1 MTFLTRKLLL
11 VACAIIFILV
21 APALVLY
28 AIGYR
33 PNGISAPSVVGV
45 LLIES
50 EPRKADILVDGKAA
64 GRSPKAIS
72 NIPIGQA
79 SLRLEKEG
87 YGPWQKTVAVE
98 STRTSEFNN
107 IRLFPSPIP
116 QTILARDVAQFAL
129 APNRQL
135 LSHVSGSG
143 ILKVTDTTGEEIV
156 PARQL
161 PAIPQR
167 MLWSPDSNSI
177 LLGYPSQKLE
187 VLTIG
192 DPTQPPQPIQ
202 PSVSVADIAW
212 DLRVPGRLVILST
225 DGSLAA
231 YSTGTQTMTPLA
243 RGIRTF
249 AVSARRIFVVT
260 YQNKIQA
267 LNLQGRVVDDI
278 AHEFQTPVARLL
290 LTPTGNMAVQ
300 FADTSLVVLEEEE
313 SAPLPVATQAQATGW
328 SPDGQMLYVQPN
340 NNELVVY
347 NVTDERA
354 VHIPLRKSQL
364 VISLSRP
371 LTDPQW
377 FAGGHHLIYQV
388 GDEIFITEIDT
399 RDHPI
404 NTAIDTTN
412 LGEAHVMVGEE
423 GETLFYLKQQGGQKS
438 LIRADLSLETKKAA
452 GE

>member
-1 MTFLTRKLLL
+1 MTFLIRKLLL
-11 VACAIIFILV
+11 VACAIVFILV

-33 PNGISAPSVVGV
+33 PNGINAPSVVGV

-50 EPRKADILVDGKAA
+50 EPRKADILVDGEIA
-64 GRSPKAIS
+64 GRTPKAIS

-79 SLRLEKEG
+79 TLRLEKDG
-87 YGPWQKTVAVE
+87 YGPWQKTVAIE

-129 APNRQL
+129 SPNRQL
-135 LSHVSGSG
+135 LSHISANGT
-143 ILKVTDTTGEEIV
+143 LKVTDTTGEEII

-161 PAIPQR
+161 SAVPQR
-167 MLWSPDSNSI
+167 LLWSPDSNSI
-177 LLGYPSQKLE
+177 LIGYPSQAFE
-187 VLTIG
+187 VLTVS
-192 DPTQPPQPIQ
+192 DPPQPLTPIRLSL
-202 PSVSVADIAW
+202 PVSDVAW
-212 DLRVPGRLVILST
+212 DLRVPGRLIILGP

-231 YSTGTQTMTPLA
+231 YSTGTQTVTPLA
-243 RGIRTF
+243 RGVRTF
-249 AVSARRIFVVT
+249 AVSPRRIFVVT
-260 YQNKIQA
+260 YQNKIQT
-267 LNLQGRVVDDI
+267 LNFQGRVVDDI
-278 AHEFQTPVARLL
+278 PHEFQTPIARLL

-300 FADTSLVVLEEEE
+300 FADTSVVVLEEEG
-313 SAPLPVATQAQATGW
+313 AVTPVATQTQAVGW

-340 NNELVVY
+340 QNELVVY

-371 LTDPQW
+371 LFDPQW

-412 LGEAHVMVGEE
+412 LGEAHAMVGEE
-423 GETLFYLKQQGGQKS
+423 GETLFYLKQQGERVN
-438 LIRADLSLETKKAA
+438 LMRADLSLETKKAA
-452 GE
+452 AE